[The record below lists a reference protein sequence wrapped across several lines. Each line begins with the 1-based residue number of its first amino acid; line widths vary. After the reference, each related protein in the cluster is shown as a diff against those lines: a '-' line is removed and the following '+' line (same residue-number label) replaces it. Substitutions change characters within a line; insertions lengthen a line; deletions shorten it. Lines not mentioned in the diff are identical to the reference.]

1 METLEIMQHEL
12 KRCNEEGTF
21 LQEIKFINHQY
32 EVELPWR
39 RGAPD
44 ILNQEQLKLIFE
56 MPELMRNIIVTED

>member
-12 KRCNEEGTF
+12 MRCNEEGTF
-21 LQEIKFINHQY
+21 LQEIKFINRQH

-44 ILNQEQLKLIFE
+44 ILNQE
-56 MPELMRNIIVTED
+56 